1 MVVTIILMMIMTIIL
16 MMMMIDDLRRYY
28 DAREH
33 YDNHDCMVDDENVD
47 HDVNVVVVVMLMMFD
62 FFALSDIPGSN
73 CHNLS
78 PIVVMRNI
86 LQI

>member
-1 MVVTIILMMIMTIIL
+1 MMIMMFMIILML
-16 MMMMIDDLRRYY
+16 MMIDDLRRYY
-28 DAREH
+28 DACEH
-33 YDNHDCMVDDENVD
+33 YENRDCMVDDENVD